1 MSALIVLS
9 VWCVTKMIGRTARV
23 IVPII
28 LLCAG
33 CGDRGTAPPERPS
46 EVEHKVNPV
55 ASRVLQPSSAVRDR
69 VRTELV
75 ALHSIPEVV
84 TAPGEVALDLKKVA
98 KITSRI
104 EGQAEKI
111 HAQLGD
117 RVKPGQPLV
126 AIRSLQ
132 FDLLIEEYLV
142 GKAQADVA
150 ENVFRRTEKLHA
162 QEVVPERKLVEDKG
176 RYLETQARYQH
187 IRGKLLNMG
196 LSLVELLALEQT
208 HEENHRYTLASPI
221 AGTIVA
227 QHVVRGQGVAP
238 GVDLFEVVDTS
249 RVWVFA
255 NLPIERA
262 RKFTEGDQGTITPK
276 AGEAITA
283 PLTYLAPVADETTRT
298 IQVRFEVVN
307 PHQHLK
313 PHEYV
318 DVTLTLTGASAPAVP
333 ESAVTM
339 ADKVR
344 GVFVE
349 RGSGYSFM
357 PIEIGREGGGWVE
370 VKSGVK
376 VGDRVVIEGV
386 FDLKNVFLK
395 EQIESGEGG

>member
-1 MSALIVLS
+1 MSSRIMLCAWYMADI
-9 VWCVTKMIGRTARV
+9 MGRTAMLS
-23 IVPII
+23 IV
-28 LLCAG
+28 LLLAG
-33 CGDRGTAPPERPS
+33 CGDRGTELPQPPPE
-46 EVEHKVNPV
+46 VEQKRNTTAPQ
-55 ASRVLQPSSAVRDR
+55 LLELPSAVRQL
-69 VRTELV
+69 VRTEPV
-75 ALHSIPEVV
+75 TRRSIPERV
-84 TAPGEVALDLKKVA
+84 TAPGEVALDLKQVA

-104 EGQAEKI
+104 DGQADRI

-117 RVKPGQPLV
+117 RVKAGQPLV
-126 AIRSLQ
+126 TIRSLQ

-150 ENVFRRTEKLHA
+150 ENMFRRTEKLRA

-196 LSLVELLALEQT
+196 LSSKELLALEQQ
-208 HEENHRYTLASPI
+208 HDENHRYTVASPI

-255 NLPIERA
+255 NLPIEHA
-262 RKFTEGDQGTITPK
+262 RKLNDGEQGTITPK
-276 AGEAITA
+276 GGEALTA
-283 PLTYLAPVADETTRT
+283 PLTYVAPIADETTRT
-298 IQVRFEVVN
+298 IQVRFEVAN
-307 PHQHLK
+307 PQQQLK

-318 DVTLTLTGASAPAVP
+318 DVMLTRPGTSVLAIP
-333 ESAVTM
+333 ESAITTI
-339 ADKVR
+339 DKIR

-349 RGSGYSFM
+349 HGAAYSFV
-357 PIEIGREGGGWVE
+357 PVDVGREAGGWIEI
-370 VKSGVK
+370 KNGVTA
-376 VGDRVVIEGV
+376 GDRVVIGGV

-395 EQIESGEGG
+395 EHISSGEGG